1 MMTKLLA
8 ALGLAFALSSFP
20 AMAQTDADTDAAIDS
35 ALGDHTFY
43 RTAFDALQKAIADD
57 DKAGFA
63 AWVSY
68 PIAVTAD
75 GEEMTIAD
83 AAQFEEHYD
92 NILTDAIKTA
102 ISEQKWQD
110 LFANYKGVMFGNGQ
124 VWLNGI
130 CKDDTCA
137 EFDVKVVTIQ
147 STADITP
154 KAN

>member
-1 MMTKLLA
+1 MLKLLA
-8 ALGLAFALSSFP
+8 ALGLAFALSTVP
-20 AMAQTDADTDAAIDS
+20 AMAQTDADTDAAVDS
-35 ALGDHTFY
+35 ALGDHAAY
-43 RTAFDALQKAIADD
+43 RAAFDAIQKAVAAD

-75 GEEMTIAD
+75 GEEMKLSD

-92 NILTDAIKTA
+92 NILTDEIKNVITT
-102 ISEQKWQD
+102 QKWAD
-110 LFANYKGVMFGNGQ
+110 LLVNYQGIMFGNGQ
-124 VWLNGI
+124 VWINGI
-130 CKDDTCA
+130 CKDDKCA
-137 EFDVKVVTIQ
+137 EFDARIITIQ

>member
-1 MMTKLLA
+1 MLKLLA
-8 ALGLAFALSSFP
+8 ALGLAFALSAFP
-20 AMAQTDADTDAAIDS
+20 AMAQTDADTDAAVDS
-35 ALGDHTFY
+35 TLGDHTAY
-43 RTAFDALQKAIADD
+43 RAAFDAIRKAVADG

-75 GEEMTIAD
+75 GEKMKLSD

-92 NILTDAIKTA
+92 NILTDEIKTA
-102 ISEQKWQD
+102 IMDQKWQD
-110 LFANYKGVMFGNGQ
+110 VFVNYQGIMYGNGQ

-130 CKDDTCA
+130 CKDDKCGA
-137 EFDVKVVTIQ
+137 FDVKVVTIQ

>member
-1 MMTKLLA
+1 MLKLLVA
-8 ALGLAFALSSFP
+8 FGLAFALSAVP
-20 AMAQTDADTDAAIDS
+20 AMAQTDADTDAAVDS
-35 ALGDHTFY
+35 ALGDHTVY
-43 RTAFDALQKAIADD
+43 RAAFDAIQTAVAED

-68 PIAVTAD
+68 PIALTAD
-75 GEEMTIAD
+75 GEEATIED
-83 AAQFEEHYD
+83 AAQFEADYD
-92 NILTDAIKTA
+92 LILTDEIKAA

-110 LFANYKGVMFGNGQ
+110 LFVNYKGIMFGNGQ

-130 CKDDTCA
+130 CKDDACA
-137 EFDVKVVTIQ
+137 AFDARVVTIQ

>member
-1 MMTKLLA
+1 MLKLLA
-8 ALGLAFALSSFP
+8 ALGLAFALSALP
-20 AMAQTDADTDAAIDS
+20 ALAQTDADTDAAVDS
-35 ALGDHTFY
+35 SLGDHTAY
-43 RTAFDALQKAIADD
+43 RAAFDAIQKAVVEG

-75 GEEMTIAD
+75 GEEMKLSD

-92 NILTDAIKTA
+92 NILTDEIKAAITD
-102 ISEQKWQD
+102 QKWQD
-110 LFANYKGVMFGNGQ
+110 LFVNYQGIMFGNGQ

-130 CKDDTCA
+130 CKDDKCA
-137 EFDVKVVTIQ
+137 EFDVKIITIQ

>member
-1 MMTKLLA
+1 MLKLLA
-8 ALGLAFALSSFP
+8 ALGLAFALSAFP
-20 AMAQTDADTDAAIDS
+20 ATAQTDADTDAAIDS
-35 ALGDHTFY
+35 ALGDHTAY
-43 RTAFDALQKAIADD
+43 RTVFDAIQKAVADG

-63 AWVSY
+63 AWVFY
-68 PIAVTAD
+68 PITLMA
-75 GEEMTIAD
+75 GGKEMTIKD
-83 AAQFEEHYD
+83 AKHFEEHYD
-92 NILTDAIKTA
+92 AILTDEIKTA
-102 ISEQKWQD
+102 ITTQKWQD

-130 CKDDTCA
+130 CKDDKCA

>member
-1 MMTKLLA
+1 MLKLLA
-8 ALGLAFALSSFP
+8 ALGLALALSAFP
-20 AMAQTDADTDAAIDS
+20 AVAQTDADTDAAVES
-35 ALGDHTFY
+35 ALGDHTAY
-43 RTAFDALQKAIADD
+43 RAAFDAIQKAVADG
-57 DKAGFA
+57 DKVGFA

-75 GEEMTIAD
+75 GEAMKLSD

-92 NILTDAIKTA
+92 NILTDEIKAAITD
-102 ISEQKWQD
+102 QKWQD
-110 LFANYKGVMFGNGQ
+110 LFVNYQGIMFGNGQ

-130 CKDDTCA
+130 CKDDACA
-137 EFDVKVVTIQ
+137 QFDVKIITIQ